1 MPAMSGG
8 EGGIVRSA
16 IGVFLLIMLN
26 NGLVL
31 AGVDPSFQAG
41 VFGAILI
48 VAIVAVA
55 SPDRAILKIVK

>member
-1 MPAMSGG
+1 
-8 EGGIVRSA
+8 
-16 IGVFLLIMLN
+16 MLN

-48 VAIVAVA
+48 AAIIAVA
-55 SPDRAILKIVK
+55 APDRALLKIAK